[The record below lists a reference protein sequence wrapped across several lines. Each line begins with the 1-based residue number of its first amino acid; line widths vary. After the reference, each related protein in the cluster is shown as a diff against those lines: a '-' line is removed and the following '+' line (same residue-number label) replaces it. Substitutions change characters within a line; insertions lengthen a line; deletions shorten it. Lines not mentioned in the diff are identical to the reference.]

1 MKKFDEDK
9 LVEGLAVTTIIA
21 LVLFLWWLVS
31 FPKIHEHK
39 EVEETTQIVENSVE
53 SVEKASFEIETTEK
67 PYTEKEM
74 IITAY
79 CPCEKCC
86 GVYATTRQKD
96 ENGNAIVLT
105 ASGKQAKAG
114 RTVAVDPRY
123 IPYGTEI
130 IIDGKTYI
138 AEDCGGAIKGDRLDI
153 YFDDHIS
160 AIEFGVKKTTVY
172 IVSNE

>member
-1 MKKFDEDK
+1 MKKIDEDK
-9 LVEGLAVTTIIA
+9 IIDILVIIA
-21 LVLFLWWLVS
+21 IFAIIFFVVWLIRV
-31 FPKIHEHK
+31 PKATNYTK
-39 EVEETTQIVENSVE
+39 VEETTQTVENSVE
-53 SVEKASFEIETTEK
+53 SVEKVNFEIETTEK
-67 PYTEKEM
+67 TYTEREM

-86 GVYATTRQKD
+86 GVYATNRQKD
-96 ENGNAIVLT
+96 KNGNDIVLT
-105 ASGKQAKAG
+105 ASGKQAEAG

-153 YFDDHIS
+153 YFESHNEALS
-160 AIEFGVKKTTVY
+160 FGKQTK
-172 IVSNE
+172 IVRIMK

>member
-9 LVEGLAVTTIIA
+9 LVEGLAVTTIIT

-31 FPKIHEHK
+31 FPKIPEYK
-39 EVEETTQIVENSVE
+39 EVEETTQIVEKSVE
-53 SVEKASFEIETTEK
+53 SVEKCVFALEETQPT
-67 PYTEKEM
+67 YTEREM

-86 GVYATTRQKD
+86 GVYAKNRQKD
-96 ENGNAIVLT
+96 ENGNDVVLT
-105 ASGKQAKAG
+105 ASGKQAEAG

-130 IIDGKTYI
+130 IIDGQTYI
-138 AEDCGGAIKGDRLDI
+138 AEDCGGAIKGNRLDI
-153 YFDDHIS
+153 YFASHS
-160 AIEFGVKKTTVY
+160 EALSFGKQTK
-172 IVSNE
+172 IVRVME

>member
-21 LVLFLWWLVS
+21 LILFIWWLVS
-31 FPKIHEHK
+31 LPKIPEHK

-53 SVEKASFEIETTEK
+53 SVEKVSFEIETTEK
-67 PYTEKEM
+67 TYTEMEM

-86 GVYATTRQKD
+86 GVYATNRQKD
-96 ENGNAIVLT
+96 EKGNAIVLT
-105 ASGKQAKAG
+105 ASGKEAKTG

-130 IIDGKTYI
+130 IIDGQTYI

-153 YFDDHIS
+153 YFDCHSEAVI
-160 AIEFGVKKTTVY
+160 FGKQTK
-172 IVSNE
+172 IVRIME